1 MKSFDPMPRPAAA
14 FIREGLNR
22 PWPHMNARVL
32 SLGLGAALLSGL
44 GALLLA
50 KARHQ
55 PAESCGSST
64 SAPSA
69 LVSGN
74 DPCAPALVSHQGN
87 DKVDL
92 EIQRLQAAARSVPK
106 RSDLMTRLGWAF
118 ITKARLSCDPGYY
131 KLAEQ
136 CALCVQATNAENPD
150 ALLLQGHIW
159 QSLHKFKEAEPLARK
174 LITMRA
180 DAFDYGLLGDVL
192 MEQGHL
198 SEAVVAYQKMIDLK
212 PNLQSYTRVAHA
224 RWLKGDIEGAIEAMR
239 MAITAGSPREP
250 EPTAWAYTRF
260 GIYEFQ
266 AGDFMTA
273 ARSADLALQF
283 AQDYAAALLLRGRI
297 LLSQGKP
304 TEAIEP
310 LQRAATVNPLP
321 EYQWIL
327 ADALQE
333 AGRSEAAA
341 EVESRLMR
349 TGALNDPRTFA
360 LYLATMGQQVQQALK
375 LAQEELNTRADVFTM
390 DALAWALK
398 ANGRFAEAQDYSKK
412 SLSEGTQDARLYYH
426 AGCIAMANGDYAYA
440 QRSFTSA
447 AGIKQMLMP
456 SERND
461 LTKQI
466 SALKGLETPSSFMR
480 SN

>member
-1 MKSFDPMPRPAAA
+1 MKSVDPMLRLAAA
-14 FIREGLNR
+14 FIRARLNR
-22 PWPHMNARVL
+22 PWPRMNARVL

-50 KARHQ
+50 KAWHQ
-55 PAESCGSST
+55 PIESRRSST

-69 LVSGN
+69 LISGN
-74 DPCAPALVSHQGN
+74 GPCAPALVSHQGN

-92 EIQRLQAAARSVPK
+92 EIRRLQAAARSAAK
-106 RSDLMTRLGWAF
+106 RSDLMTQLGWAF

-136 CALCVQATNAENPD
+136 CALCVQATNSENPD

-159 QSLHKFKEAEPLARK
+159 QSLHKFKEAEPVARK

-192 MEQGHL
+192 MEQGSL
-198 SEAVVAYQKMIDLK
+198 GEAVVAYQKMIDLR
-212 PNLQSYTRVAHA
+212 PNLQSYTRVAHM
-224 RWLKGDIEGAIEAMR
+224 RWLKGDLEGATEVMR
-239 MAITAGSPREP
+239 MAITTGIPREP

-266 AGDFMTA
+266 AGDFVTA
-273 ARSADLALQF
+273 ARSAELAVQF
-283 AQDYAAALLLRGRI
+283 VTDYAPALLLRGRI

-304 TEAIEP
+304 TEAIQP
-310 LQRAATVNPLP
+310 LQRAATINPLP

-333 AGRSEAAA
+333 AGRSEAVA
-341 EVESRLMR
+341 EVENRLMR

-360 LYLATMGQQVQQALK
+360 LYLATVGQQLQEALR
-375 LAQEELNTRADVFTM
+375 LAQEELNTRADIFTM
-390 DALAWALK
+390 DALAWVLK

-412 SLSEGTQDARLYYH
+412 SLSEGTQDARLFYH
-426 AGCIAMANGDYAYA
+426 AGCIAMANGDYSYA
-440 QRSFTSA
+440 QRSFRSA

-466 SALKGLETPSSFMR
+466 SALKELETHSSFMR
-480 SN
+480 NN